1 MALTTAR
8 KLPASSRIPQLT
20 FSPLQAA
27 HSKDL
32 QRELR
37 YARNEGAGLRL
48 ATAAPD
54 RPTSI
59 AHLAAGAHGLT
70 IPKGDLIH
78 LEKFTEGRCCFNPL
92 HEGGDISPQF
102 PSCTSQSPRWVEPV
116 RHTSTRVENGKHE
129 QLQTCPNYR
138 YHRPGRQLPGG
149 AATG

>member
-59 AHLAAGAHGLT
+59 AHLALEAHRLT
-70 IPKGDLIH
+70 NPRGDLIH
-78 LEKFTEGRCCFNPL
+78 LEKLIVGLLLF
-92 HEGGDISPQF
+92 
-102 PSCTSQSPRWVEPV
+102 QSLA
-116 RHTSTRVENGKHE
+116 
-129 QLQTCPNYR
+129 Q
-138 YHRPGRQLPGG
+138 
-149 AATG
+149 